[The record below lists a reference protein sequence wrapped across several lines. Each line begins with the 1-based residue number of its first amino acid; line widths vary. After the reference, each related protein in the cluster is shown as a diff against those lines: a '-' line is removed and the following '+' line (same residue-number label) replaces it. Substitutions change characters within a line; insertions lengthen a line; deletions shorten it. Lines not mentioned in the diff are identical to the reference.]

1 MVTFYQPVDERA
13 FFLPDA
19 GRSMGVH
26 VMAGKGSGKS
36 RLLGRILGWQDF
48 VNERPLVIFDPQGG
62 TIDNFLDKLV
72 QLDESAQRELA
83 SRILYVDMRA
93 DGEYVVPFPLYYRNG
108 DDDLFDVAQR
118 YLLAVAKLDPDLKRN
133 PRLGLNA
140 LLTIGRYVGIVLAAL
155 GCQITEA
162 EDLLNRPQQWLPRLE
177 QLGAEQPATQE
188 AVSYFRD
195 TYVELAKRPNDKAFL
210 IDSFVTKIIPFRL
223 DQSNRAMFGATLP
236 GIDWQ
241 DVVDRKLA
249 VLLDFRGEHS
259 DHERIRFK
267 TLWSFTSLVT
277 FLKSRGMAGRD
288 QPVSVIVDEL
298 TYLLS
303 LDPRHTQLLAAD
315 FDELINRVARNYG
328 VWLTLA
334 HQELYQVPEDIQKHL
349 MTMGTQVFGKTTE
362 QETALLLAERFFPFD
377 PWWTKKRDPIYMSDM
392 GRERIIDYRDVEFT
406 IQEQHQVRSR
416 QFLNLPPLRF
426 LVSAAEREGMVGTRL
441 QRVSIEPFDR
451 GIYPDESIVSQART
465 ILMERTGRP
474 VSEVLAEIDA
484 RAASVLSVQP
494 IVDTIKHSPASSDQ
508 DDHADDL
515 LTEKRPRAA
524 KKTTSPPAP
533 SSRGRPPTV
542 PPHRKRPGD
551 P

>member
-1 MVTFYQPVDERA
+1 MVTFFQPVNERS
-13 FFLPDA
+13 FFLPDD
-19 GRSMGVH
+19 GRSMGIH

-72 QLDESAQRELA
+72 RLDKRAQRELA

-118 YLLAVAKLDPDLKRN
+118 FLLAVAKLDPDLKRN

-162 EDLLNRPQQWLPRLE
+162 EDLLNRPKQWLPRLE
-177 QLGAEQPATQE
+177 RLGAEQPATCE

-195 TYVELAKRPNDKAFL
+195 TYVELVKRPQNKAFL

-241 DVVDRKLA
+241 DVLDRKLA

-259 DHERIRFK
+259 DHDRIRFK

-277 FLKSRGMAGRD
+277 FLKSRGMAGRER
-288 QPVSVIVDEL
+288 PVSVIVDEL

-328 VWLTLA
+328 VWLTLG

-349 MTMGTQVFGKTTE
+349 MTMGTQVIGKTTE

-377 PWWTKKRDPIYMSDM
+377 PSWVRKREALYE
-392 GRERIIDYRDVEFT
+392 GYRDIEFS
-406 IQEQHQVRSR
+406 IQEQRQIHSG
-416 QFLNLPPLRF
+416 QFLSLPPLRF
-426 LVSAAEREGMVGTRL
+426 LVSVAEREGTVGTSL
-441 QRVSIEPFDR
+441 QRVTIERFDK
-451 GIYPDESIVSQART
+451 GQYPDEAIISQARA
-465 ILMERTGRP
+465 ILMKRAGRP
-474 VSEVLAEIDA
+474 VGDVLAEIDA
-484 RAASVLSVQP
+484 RTTSILSVQP
-494 IVDTIKHSPASSDQ
+494 IVDTIKTPQPGSDQ
-508 DDHADDL
+508 HHHDDDL
-515 LTEKRPRAA
+515 LTEKRPAAA
-524 KKTTSPPAP
+524 KKTTSAPAP
-533 SSRGRPPTV
+533 SSRGRTPSL
-542 PPHRKRPGD
+542 PPHRKRSSD